1 MPTKTYAVDGM
12 TCEHCVNAVRA
23 EIGALDGVH
32 DVTVSLVPG
41 GTSDVSVSSDAQLS
55 DEQIVAALDEAGYT
69 LAGSS

>member
-23 EIGALDGVH
+23 EIGAIDGVR

-41 GTSDVSVSSDAQLS
+41 GTSDVSVASDVELT
-55 DEQIVAALDEAGYT
+55 DEQIAAALDEAGYT